1 MPQND
6 PSNVFMSSENQRDLN
21 GDPKQ
26 TELTVKGKLPAMI
39 ECQES
44 DLLSHL
50 KQLENMIKYKKEQ
63 CSDNGQEAIETVTL
77 ERREMSKVSTSTV
90 PAHCLE
96 RMSTP
101 QHRQGEPQQTSVVSE
116 R

>member
-50 KQLENMIKYKKEQ
+50 
-63 CSDNGQEAIETVTL
+63 
-77 ERREMSKVSTSTV
+77 
-90 PAHCLE
+90 
-96 RMSTP
+96 
-101 QHRQGEPQQTSVVSE
+101 
-116 R
+116 